1 MRRERERERERERA
15 GEGQRERDTEFEAGS
30 RLPVVSTEPHT
41 GLKPMN
47 LEIMT

>member
-1 MRRERERERERERA
+1 MRA
-15 GEGQRERDTEFEAGS
+15 GEGQRERETQTLKQDPGS
-30 RLPVVSTEPHT
+30 ELSIEYNR